1 MYGCSLAQ
9 PGNRIFSAVSV
20 ADLCI
25 GPTLEELS

>member
-1 MYGCSLAQ
+1 MDVLLLSLAI
-9 PGNRIFSAVSV
+9 GFFLLVSV